1 MFQDTGYHCHH
12 VLVLIFQPFQ
22 MHVWP
27 FLLITA
33 SAVILPGTVF
43 DFEDSEPL
51 PQSTDNDADLE
62 DMNNAAQD
70 SDVISSVS
78 AYTAPQTSVSVPI
91 PYPRSKR
98 FEMEFADIIVEAS
111 AIDFQTLKASRRM
124 RDRFQRGVVECLESL
139 RLRADLFHAR
149 KCEVALVICKNI
161 GQGSY
166 RLRQLLNY
174 LEDTRKIC

>member
-1 MFQDTGYHCHH
+1 
-12 VLVLIFQPFQ
+12 

-62 DMNNAAQD
+62 DMNDTAQNGGMM
-70 SDVISSVS
+70 IPFL
-78 AYTAPQTSVSVPI
+78 AYTAPQINASVPI

-98 FEMEFADIIVEAS
+98 FDMEFEDILTEAL
-111 AIDFQTLKASRRM
+111 ATR
-124 RDRFQRGVVECLESL
+124 
-139 RLRADLFHAR
+139 
-149 KCEVALVICKNI
+149 
-161 GQGSY
+161 
-166 RLRQLLNY
+166 LNY
-174 LEDTRKIC
+174 ILVSGEMLTKHGFVKTSGGDTL